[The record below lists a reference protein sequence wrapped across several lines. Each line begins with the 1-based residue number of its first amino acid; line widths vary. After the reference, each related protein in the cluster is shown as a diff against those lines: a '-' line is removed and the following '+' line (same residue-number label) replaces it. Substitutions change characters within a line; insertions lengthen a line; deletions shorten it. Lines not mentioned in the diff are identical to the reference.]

1 MASATLIKRPPHCE
15 DNADNPDDKGS
26 DLVGLSES
34 PAKDDVSNDSDESNK
49 CADVL

>member
-1 MASATLIKRPPHCE
+1 MESATLIKRPPNCE
-15 DNADNPDDKGS
+15 DNADNPENKGS

-34 PAKDDVSNDSDESNK
+34 PVKDDVSNGSDESNK